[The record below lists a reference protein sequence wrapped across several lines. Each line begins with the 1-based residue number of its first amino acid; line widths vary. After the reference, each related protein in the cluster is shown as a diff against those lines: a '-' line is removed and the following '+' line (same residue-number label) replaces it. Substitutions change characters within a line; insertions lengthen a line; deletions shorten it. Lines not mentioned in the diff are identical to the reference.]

1 MVGHGGDGGLM
12 EPFLGSVAVRGGQL
26 SRRALARGHQAL
38 YRDVYVPNDV
48 ELTAQI
54 RAHAAWLATGAPL
67 CGVSAAAA
75 LGTKWIDP
83 STPVQILRADRHA
96 PPGITVHTW
105 SVAPDEVCIWGGVD
119 TTTPAR
125 TAFDL
130 GRTLPERHAI
140 PMVDALM
147 NATRVSVAEV
157 LAVAD
162 AHPGVRGSARLRKV
176 LALIDGGAES
186 PQETRLRLILI
197 RGGLPRPETQIE
209 FRDLRIRVD
218 MGWPDWKVA
227 VEYDG
232 AQHWT
237 DRRQR
242 SWDIDRIA
250 LLEEAG
256 WVVIRVSAEMLGRP
270 DVLVERIRSRLR
282 AAGCPV

>member
-1 MVGHGGDGGLM
+1 M

-48 ELTAQI
+48 EMTAQI

-162 AHPGVRGSARLRKV
+162 AHPGVRARRGCGGFWASWTAVPSRRRRPGS
-176 LALIDGGAES
+176 G
-186 PQETRLRLILI
+186 
-197 RGGLPRPETQIE
+197 
-209 FRDLRIRVD
+209 
-218 MGWPDWKVA
+218 
-227 VEYDG
+227 
-232 AQHWT
+232 
-237 DRRQR
+237 
-242 SWDIDRIA
+242 
-250 LLEEAG
+250 
-256 WVVIRVSAEMLGRP
+256 
-270 DVLVERIRSRLR
+270 
-282 AAGCPV
+282 